1 MLGLSGG
8 VTTTGGLDNIEGVA
22 DPSLAGPTITGGGST
37 VGSR

>member
-8 VTTTGGLDNIEGVA
+8 VTTTSGLDNIGGVA
-22 DPSLAGPTITGGGST
+22 GPSLAGPIITGGGST